1 MESSSETDRRIRQMV
16 QFIRQEARD
25 KAEEIEVRAK
35 EECNVEVMKMT
46 DKEKTKMRTEFA
58 QRLKR
63 VEIENKIQRQKL
75 LDTYRMELL
84 KAEDAK
90 KADLKEM
97 CIQKFSKVTSDKGKY
112 KSFLKQSMIQA
123 FLLIWDEESVEVSCR
138 KEDASMVKDLIQ
150 PSLMEA
156 KQKAEKASGKDFAMK
171 ATFNSKP
178 MKCSGGVCITAR
190 GGNIICNNTL
200 DARLEIVLQQELPMV
215 RARLF
220 GKGRLTS
227 DA

>member
-1 MESSSETDRRIRQMV
+1 MENSNETDRRIRQMV

-46 DKEKTKMRTEFA
+46 DKEKTKMRAEFT

-63 VEIENKIQRQKL
+63 VEIENKISRQKL
-75 LDTYRMELL
+75 LDQYRMELL

-90 KADLKEM
+90 KAELKEM
-97 CIQKFSKVTSDKGKY
+97 CTKKFASVVSNKGKY
-112 KSFLKQSMIQA
+112 KAFLKESMIQA
-123 FLLIWDEESVEVSCR
+123 FLLIWDEDEVQVSCR
-138 KEDASMVKDLIQ
+138 SQDAALVKDLIGPALQ
-150 PSLMEA
+150 DA
-156 KQKAEKASGKDFAMK
+156 KTKAEKASGQKLAMK
-171 ATFNSKP
+171 ATFNQRSID
-178 MKCSGGVCITAR
+178 CSGGVLVSAR
-190 GGNIICNNTL
+190 GGNIVCDNTL
-200 DARLEIVLQQELPMV
+200 DARLNIVMRTELPMV
-215 RARLF
+215 RSRLF

>member
-58 QRLKR
+58 QKLKR
-63 VEIENKIQRQKL
+63 VEIENKINRQKL

-84 KAEDAK
+84 KAEDMK
-90 KADLKEM
+90 KGELKDM
-97 CIQKFSKVTSDKGKY
+97 CMKRFAKVTSNKGSY
-112 KSFLKQSMIQA
+112 KAFLKQSMIQA
-123 FLLIWDEESVEVSCR
+123 FLLIWDEAEVSVSCR
-138 KEDASMVKDLIQ
+138 SEDSSMVQ
-150 PSLMEA
+150 SLMSEALKEA
-156 KQKAEKASGKDFAMK
+156 KDKAEAASGNPFEMK

-178 MKCSGGVCITAR
+178 YKCSGGVVVTAR
-190 GGNIICNNTL
+190 GANIICDNTL
-200 DARLEIVLQQELPMV
+200 DARLNIVLQQQLPMV
-215 RARLF
+215 RSRLF

>member
-1 MESSSETDRRIRQMV
+1 MENSNETDRRIRQMV

-25 KAEEIEVRAK
+25 KAEEIQVRAK

-63 VEIENKIQRQKL
+63 VEIENKIARQKL
-75 LDTYRMELL
+75 LDQYRMELL

-90 KADLKEM
+90 KAELRELCVKKFAAVVSNKGAYKAFLKE
-97 CIQKFSKVTSDKGKY
+97 
-112 KSFLKQSMIQA
+112 SMVQA
-123 FLLIWDEESVEVSCR
+123 FLLIWDEAEVQVSCR
-138 KEDASMVKDLIQ
+138 KEDAAIVKDLIGPALQ
-150 PSLMEA
+150 DA
-156 KQKAEKASGKDFAMK
+156 KSKAKAGSGEELKMK
-171 ATFNSKP
+171 ATFNSIP
-178 MKCSGGVCITAR
+178 YPCSGGVCITAR
-190 GGNIICNNTL
+190 GGNIKCDNTL
-200 DARLEIVLQQELPMV
+200 NARLTIVLRQELPMV